1 MKKFWKPLILAAALT
16 ALCVAPAHALEYV
29 APSSVSLASAYGE
42 SSLTALGLLSPQSL
56 GGGFAGAPQYNI
68 DGAEDY
74 LFGRPTSDN
83 TIYEWENPNVDRS
96 KNTALI
102 PPGFGAPTSYLPGSG
117 EYLTPNLVP
126 GALSGGLVNQVGSV
140 GNPNGGTSIN
150 TMGSGYPAADTSVD
164 SSGFPTVDTG
174 VSGTGGQATTFTE
187 VTSGLYYS
195 NGSLG
200 TLKIPSIGL
209 TVGVYEGTGSAHL
222 LEGAGH
228 FEGTSIW
235 NGNIAIAGHNRGVR
249 NDFGKIHT
257 LKSGDTITLTTALG
271 TRTYAVTSVSKVS
284 VNDTSGLSASTDN
297 QITLYT
303 CVENQPA
310 YRWCVRALET

>member
-16 ALCVAPAHALEYV
+16 ALCIAPAHALE
-29 APSSVSLASAYGE
+29 
-42 SSLTALGLLSPQSL
+42 
-56 GGGFAGAPQYNI
+56 YNI

-102 PPGFGAPTSYLPGSG
+102 PPGFGTPTSYLPNSG

-140 GNPNGGTSIN
+140 GNPNGGTS
-150 TMGSGYPAADTSVD
+150 TDATGSYPAPSTSVG
-164 SSGFPTVDTG
+164 SSGFPTVDIG
-174 VSGTGGQATTFTE
+174 VSGTGGQATAFTE

-209 TVGVYEGTGSAHL
+209 TVGVYEGTGSAPL
-222 LEGAGH
+222 LKGAGH

-271 TRTYAVTSVSKVS
+271 TRTYAVTTVSKVS

-310 YRWCVRALET
+310 YRWCVRALEA

>member
-1 MKKFWKPLILAAALT
+1 MKKFWKPLILAALT

-42 SSLTALGLLSPQSL
+42 SSLTTLGLLSPQSL

-74 LFGRPTSDN
+74 LFGRPTSDD

-102 PPGFGAPTSYLPGSG
+102 PPGFGTPTSYLPGSG

-140 GNPNGGTSIN
+140 GNPNGGTSTN
-150 TMGSGYPAADTSVD
+150 TMGSGYPTADTSVD

-174 VSGTGGQATTFTE
+174 VSGTGGQATAFTE
-187 VTSGLYYS
+187 VTSSMYYS

-209 TVGVYEGTGSAHL
+209 TVGVYEGTGSAPL
-222 LEGAGH
+222 LKGAGH

-284 VNDTSGLSASTDN
+284 VNDTSGLSASIDN

-310 YRWCVRALET
+310 YRWCVRAQET

>member
-1 MKKFWKPLILAAALT
+1 MKKFWKPLILAALT

-42 SSLTALGLLSPQSL
+42 SSLTTLGLLSPQSL

-74 LFGRPTSDN
+74 LFGRPTSDD

-102 PPGFGAPTSYLPGSG
+102 PPGFGTPTSYLPGSG

-140 GNPNGGTSIN
+140 GNPNGGTSTN
-150 TMGSGYPAADTSVD
+150 TMGSGYPTADTSVD

-174 VSGTGGQATTFTE
+174 VSGTGGQATAFTE
-187 VTSGLYYS
+187 VTSSMYYS

-209 TVGVYEGTGSAHL
+209 TVGVYEGTGSAPL
-222 LEGAGH
+222 LKGAGH

-235 NGNIAIAGHNRGVR
+235 LGNVCIAGHNRGVR

-257 LKSGDTITLTTALG
+257 LKSGDVITLTTALG
-271 TRTYAVTSVSKVS
+271 TRNYAVTSVSKVS

-303 CVENQPA
+303 CVEDQPA
-310 YRWCVRALET
+310 YRWCVKGVET

>member
-1 MKKFWKPLILAAALT
+1 MKHTRRKLSAVLSAVLLC
-16 ALCVAPAHALEYV
+16 ALCVAPASALEY
-29 APSSVSLASAYGE
+29 S
-42 SSLTALGLLSPQSL
+42 
-56 GGGFAGAPQYNI
+56 I

-74 LFGRPTSDN
+74 LFGRSTSDD

-102 PPGFGAPTSYLPGSG
+102 PPDFGTPTSYLPNSG

-126 GALSGGLVNQVGSV
+126 GALDGGLVNQVGSV
-140 GNPNGGTSIN
+140 GNPNGGTSVDA
-150 TMGSGYPAADTSVD
+150 SGNYPTADTSVSVD
-164 SSGFPTVDTG
+164 SSGFPTV
-174 VSGTGGQATTFTE
+174 SGGSSTGGQTTGFTD
-187 VTSGLYYS
+187 VTNGMYLA

-209 TVGVYEGTGSAHL
+209 TVGVYEGTGSAPL
-222 LEGAGH
+222 LKGAGH

-257 LKSGDTITLTTALG
+257 LKTGDIITFTGALG
-271 TRTYAVTSVSKVS
+271 ARTYAVTSVSKVS
-284 VNDTSGLSASTDN
+284 VNDTSGLGSTTEN
-297 QITLYT
+297 CITLYT

-310 YRWCVRALET
+310 FRWCVRALERAV

>member
-1 MKKFWKPLILAAALT
+1 MKRLLHIFLLTMVFAAL
-16 ALCVAPAHALEYV
+16 LVAPGHALEY
-29 APSSVSLASAYGE
+29 S
-42 SSLTALGLLSPQSL
+42 
-56 GGGFAGAPQYNI
+56 I
-68 DGAEDY
+68 DTPEDY
-74 LFGRPTSDN
+74 LFGRPTSDD

-102 PPGFGAPTSYLPGSG
+102 PPGFGTPTSYLPNSG

-126 GALSGGLVNQVGSV
+126 GALNGGLVNQVGSV
-140 GNPNGGTSIN
+140 
-150 TMGSGYPAADTSVD
+150 D
-164 SSGFPTVDTG
+164 SSGFPTV
-174 VSGTGGQATTFTE
+174 SGGTSTGGQATAFTE
-187 VTSGLYYS
+187 VTSALYYA

-209 TVGVYEGTGSAHL
+209 TVGVYEGTGSATL
-222 LEGAGH
+222 LRGAGH

-235 NGNIAIAGHNRGVR
+235 NGNVCVAGHNRGVR

-257 LKSGDTITLTTALG
+257 LKNGDAITLTTALG
-271 TRTYAVTSVSKVS
+271 TRNYAVTNVSKVS

-310 YRWCVRALET
+310 YRWCVRALES